1 MPALR
6 FESQFKS
13 VKFRSFQTPRLSLA
27 FRSIFRDCAGSLHG
41 AVPPYYM
48 ALIVQKYGGTS
59 VANTDRIK
67 NVAQRVAKYH
77 ANGDKIVVVVSA
89 MSGVT
94 DNLIKLAKDI
104 MPLPN
109 EREMDML
116 LATGEQTTIAL
127 TAIALHSLGIPAV
140 SLTGAQAGIV
150 TDGVHTKAKIQNITP
165 KKAHELLNQGS
176 VVIVAGFQGETIEG
190 QITTLGRGGSDL
202 TAIAL
207 AAALKADLCQIYT
220 DVDGVYTADPRIV
233 KTAKKLEEISYDEM
247 LELASLGA
255 KVMQS
260 RSVEF
265 AKKFG
270 VVFEVRSS
278 LNENPGTIVKE
289 ETKSMEG
296 VVVRGVSLDKNQAK
310 VTLTGVPD
318 KPGMAAR
325 IFKAIGDA
333 AVNVDMIVQNISHG
347 SGAPATDLSF
357 TVDKPDLLKA
367 RKVIDGLKAE
377 IGFSDVI
384 ATENIGKLSIV
395 GVGMKSHTGIA
406 GKLFETLAKEGVNI
420 GMISTSE
427 IKISVVIDLAK
438 GEQAMKAVHAA
449 FIG

>member
-1 MPALR
+1 M
-6 FESQFKS
+6 S
-13 VKFRSFQTPRLSLA
+13 
-27 FRSIFRDCAGSLHG
+27 
-41 AVPPYYM
+41 
-48 ALIVQKYGGTS
+48 LIVQKYGGTS
-59 VANTDRIK
+59 VGNTDRIK
-67 NVAQRVAKYH
+67 NVATRVARYH
-77 ANGDKIVVVVSA
+77 ARGDQVVVVVSA

-94 DNLIKLAKDI
+94 DNLIKLAKEL

-127 TAIALHSLGIPAV
+127 TAIALHALEVPAV

-165 KKAHELLNQGS
+165 KRIHELLNEGN
-176 VVIVAGFQGETIEG
+176 VVIVAGFQGQTNEG
-190 QITTLGRGGSDL
+190 QVTTLGRGGSDL

-207 AAALKADLCQIYT
+207 AAALKAELCQIYT
-220 DVDGVYTADPRIV
+220 DVDGVYTADPRLV
-233 KTAKKLEEISYDEM
+233 PGAKKLEEISYDEM

-278 LNENPGTIVKE
+278 LNDNPGTIVKE
-289 ETKSMEG
+289 ELKSMED

-310 VTLTGVPD
+310 VTLVGVPD
-318 KPGMAAR
+318 KPGVAAR

-333 AVNVDMIVQNISHG
+333 NINVDMIVQNISHG
-347 SGAPATDLSF
+347 TGTPATDLSF

-367 RKVIDGLKAE
+367 QKVIDGLKGE
-377 IGFSDVI
+377 IGFGQVI
-384 ATENIGKLSIV
+384 ATDNIGKLSIV
-395 GVGMKSHTGIA
+395 GVGMKSHSGVA
-406 GKLFETLAKEGVNI
+406 GKMFETLAREGVNI

-449 FIG
+449 FLG

>member
-1 MPALR
+1 MP
-6 FESQFKS
+6 
-13 VKFRSFQTPRLSLA
+13 
-27 FRSIFRDCAGSLHG
+27 
-41 AVPPYYM
+41 
-48 ALIVQKYGGTS
+48 LIVQKYGGTS
-59 VANTDRIK
+59 VANTERIK
-67 NVAQRVAKYH
+67 NVAARLARHRAK
-77 ANGDKIVVVVSA
+77 GDQIVVVVSA

-94 DNLIKLAKDI
+94 DNLIKLAKDL

-127 TAIALHSLGIPAV
+127 TAISLHALGVPAV

-165 KKAHELLNQGS
+165 KRIHELLNEGK
-176 VVIVAGFQGETIEG
+176 VVIVAGFQGQTLEG

-207 AAALKADLCQIYT
+207 ASALKADLCQIYT

-233 KTAKKLEEISYDEM
+233 PTARKLEEISYDEM

-260 RSVEF
+260 RSAEF

-289 ETKSMEG
+289 ETQHMES
-296 VVVRGVSLDKNQAK
+296 VVIRGVSLDKNQAK
-310 VTLTGVPD
+310 ITLAAVPD
-318 KPGMAAR
+318 QPGVAAR
-325 IFKAIGDA
+325 IFKALGEA
-333 AVNVDMIVQNISHG
+333 ALNIDMIVQTASHG
-347 SGAPATDLSF
+347 AGAPATDISF
-357 TVDKPDLLKA
+357 TMDKADLLKA
-367 RKVIDGLKAE
+367 RTLLDKMRAE
-377 IGFSDVI
+377 VGYREVI
-384 ATENIGKLSIV
+384 ADEKIGKLSIV
-395 GVGMKSHTGIA
+395 GVGMRSHSGVA
-406 GKLFETLAKEGVNI
+406 ARMFDALAAAGVNI
-420 GMISTSE
+420 DMISTSE

-438 GEQAMKAVHAA
+438 GEEATKAVHAA
-449 FIG
+449 FLG

>member
-1 MPALR
+1 MPPTAPSRPRSKKSANCLWLKALR
-6 FESQFKS
+6 SCSASK
-13 VKFRSFQTPRLSLA
+13 T
-27 FRSIFRDCAGSLHG
+27 SIN
-41 AVPPYYM
+41 PM
-48 ALIVQKYGGTS
+48 LIVQKYGGTS
-59 VANTDRIK
+59 VGNPDRIK
-67 NVAQRVAKYH
+67 NVAARVAKYH
-77 ANGDKIVVVVSA
+77 AKGDKVVVVVSA

-94 DNLIKLAKDI
+94 DNLIKLAKEL
-104 MPLPN
+104 MPLPD
-109 EREMDML
+109 EREMDVL

-127 TAIALHSLGIPAV
+127 MAIALHSLGLPAV
-140 SLTGAQAGIV
+140 SLTGAQAGIL

-165 KKAHELLNQGS
+165 KKVHDLLNQGK
-176 VVIVAGFQGETIEG
+176 VVIVAGFQGETPEG

-220 DVDGVYTADPRIV
+220 DVDGVYTADPRLV
-233 KTAKKLEEISYDEM
+233 PEAKKLAEISYDEM

-255 KVMQS
+255 KIMQS

-270 VVFEVRSS
+270 VIFEVRSS

-289 ETKSMEG
+289 EAKNMED

-310 VTLTGVPD
+310 VTLVAVPD
-318 KPGMAAR
+318 QPGGAAR

-333 AVNVDMIVQNISHG
+333 NINVDMIVQNISHG
-347 SGAPATDLSF
+347 SGAPSTDLSF
-357 TVDKPDLLKA
+357 TLDKPDLLKA
-367 RKVIDGLKAE
+367 QKVIDGLKKE
-377 IGFSDVI
+377 IGFGSVI
-384 ATENIGKLSIV
+384 TSEKIGKLSIV
-395 GVGMKSHTGIA
+395 GVGMKSYLGVV
-406 GKLFETLAKEGVNI
+406 GKLFETLAKAGVNI

-449 FIG
+449 FLS